1 MDGSAAPFVSRQ
13 SKRIPFLAVRNGMS
27 TPPLFAHVYN
37 ATPHYFIKVKMATV
51 GGFVG
56 TQMAYASCMQ
66 RTFLLEPAS
75 LADHAGN
82 LARNGG

>member
-1 MDGSAAPFVSRQ
+1 M
-13 SKRIPFLAVRNGMS
+13 L
-27 TPPLFAHVYN
+27 TPPPFAHVYN

-56 TQMAYASCMQ
+56 TQTAYASCMQ
-66 RTFLLEPAS
+66 QTFLLEPAS